1 MGMLKLKSS
10 LAVFAVLLLVN
21 TGYSNANAAGAS
33 SAGVSGVY
41 AGESTFYGFPGP
53 VASTPKPMIG
63 AVRQDGNGY
72 FIAVPAASSDIQ
84 LFQNLRGN
92 GQVISSERDVPTEGQ
107 GVARGAQNW
116 QFEVKPADSSGNA
129 YALQGTFNCGD
140 CYIALNLQMQP
151 LTHQHL
157 SLDSRGG
164 RYQGFDINRLTKV
177 AITLDSGGHL
187 TGTDAMG
194 CRISGTLNPVGKL
207 NLFDTNV
214 NIAGSSACH
223 GAMTGVA
230 FFDTRDR
237 TGQFSGATG
246 SYLYLLGANS
256 NFSHGFAMAV
266 SYQRNETPAITGV
279 LKSSAGTRRR
289 FLRMNT
295 ETYP

>member
-1 MGMLKLKSS
+1 MGKLNLKSG
-10 LAVFAVLLLVN
+10 LAVIAMLLLAH
-21 TGYSNANAAGAS
+21 TGYGNSNPAGAPPTRL
-33 SAGVSGVY
+33 SGIY
-41 AGESTFYGFPGP
+41 SGTATYYRYPGP
-53 VASTPKPMIG
+53 VASTPNRMIG
-63 AVRQDGNGY
+63 AVRPDGNGY
-72 FIAVPAASSDIQ
+72 FISVPAASSDIR
-84 LFQNLRGN
+84 LFQNLRGS
-92 GQVISSERDVPTEGQ
+92 GQVISPERDVPTEGQ

-164 RYQGFDINRLTKV
+164 RYQGFDINRMTKV
-177 AITLDSGGHL
+177 VITLDSEGHF

-194 CRISGTLNPVGKL
+194 CRISGTLTQVGKL
-207 NLFDTNV
+207 NLFDTRV
-214 NIAGSSACH
+214 TIAGSSVCH

-256 NFSHGFAMAV
+256 DFSHGFAMAV
-266 SYQRNETPAITGV
+266 SY
-279 LKSSAGTRRR
+279 RRK
-289 FLRMNT
+289 
-295 ETYP
+295 